1 MTARAKKF
9 NWAFAVAAVTFLAL
23 LGAAAFRST
32 TSVLFQP
39 FEHEFDWSRA
49 DTSLAMSVN
58 LLLYGL
64 TAPFA
69 ATLMSRYSIR
79 SVGTAALALIALG
92 SGLTVFMT
100 EVWQLVLLWGV
111 LVGVATGSLAL
122 VGGAMVASRW
132 FVKGRSLVTG
142 IFSAAYATGSL
153 VFLPLVSNLVES
165 SGWRIATFVIAGFA
179 LMVAVLFGLI
189 FREKPESVGQ
199 FAFGAT
205 ESIQVATKAPVSMA
219 GNFKVLAQFAKGF
232 PFWALASTFFVC
244 GWTTNGLI
252 GAHFIPAAHD
262 HGMAMTTA
270 SSLLAVVGIF
280 DIVGTVA
287 SGWLTDRFNPVIL
300 LAVYYG
306 VRGLSLFTVP
316 FVLAPEVHPPLLFF
330 VVFYGLDW
338 IATVPP
344 TVELC
349 RRYFGLEVSAVIY
362 GWVFTAHMI
371 GAAIAASFAGWIRV
385 VQGSYFIAWMTAGI
399 LCLLATATIL
409 VLLAKRYRAVKTA

>member
-1 MTARAKKF
+1 MSKSRT
-9 NWAFAVAAVTFLAL
+9 NWAIVVAAVTFLAL

-39 FEHEFDWSRA
+39 FEQEFDWSRA

-58 LLLYGL
+58 LLFYWL

-69 ATLMSRYSIR
+69 ATLMARYSIR
-79 SVGTAALALIALG
+79 SVGTFALALIAAG

-100 EVWQLVLLWGV
+100 EVWQLVLLWGA
-111 LVGVATGSLAL
+111 LVGIATGSLAL

-153 VFLPLVSNLVES
+153 VFLPLVSSLVEN

-179 LMVAVLFGLI
+179 LTVALLFGI
-189 FREKPESVGQ
+189 FFRERPENVGQ

-205 ESIQVATKAPVSMA
+205 ESIVVANKAPISMA
-219 GNFKVLAQFAKGF
+219 GNFKVLAKHAKGF

-262 HGMAMTTA
+262 HGMGLTTA
-270 SSLLAVVGIF
+270 STLLAVVGVF
-280 DIVGTVA
+280 DIIGTIG
-287 SGWLTDRFNPVIL
+287 SGWLTDRFNPVLL
-300 LAVYYG
+300 LAIYYG
-306 VRGLSLFTVP
+306 VRGLALFTVP
-316 FVLAPEVHPPLLFF
+316 FVLAPEVHPPLIFF

-349 RRYFGLEVSAVIY
+349 RRYFGIEVSAVIY
-362 GWVFTAHMI
+362 GWVFTAHMV
-371 GAAIAASFAGWIRV
+371 GAAIAAVFAGWIRV
-385 VQGSYFIAWMTAGI
+385 IEGSYFIAWMTAGV
-399 LCLLATATIL
+399 LCLLATVIIL
-409 VLLAKRYRAVKTA
+409 GLLGKRYRALRTA

>member
-1 MTARAKKF
+1 MPKSRT
-9 NWAFAVAAVTFLAL
+9 NWAIVVAAVTFLAL

-39 FEHEFDWSRA
+39 FEQEFDWSRA

-58 LLLYGL
+58 LLFYGL

-69 ATLMSRYSIR
+69 ATLMARYSIR
-79 SVGTAALALIALG
+79 SVGTFALALIAAG

-100 EVWQLVLLWGV
+100 EVWQLVLLWGA

-153 VFLPLVSNLVES
+153 VFLPLVSSLVEN

-179 LMVAVLFGLI
+179 LAVALLFGI
-189 FREKPESVGQ
+189 FFRERPESVGQ

-205 ESIQVATKAPVSMA
+205 ESIVVANKAPISMA
-219 GNFKVLAQFAKGF
+219 GNFRVLAKNAKGF

-262 HGMAMTTA
+262 HGMGLTTA
-270 SSLLAVVGIF
+270 STLLAVVGVF
-280 DIVGTVA
+280 DIIGTIG
-287 SGWLTDRFNPVIL
+287 SGWLTDRFNPVVL
-300 LAVYYG
+300 LAIYYG
-306 VRGLSLFTVP
+306 VRGLALFTVP
-316 FVLAPEVHPPLLFF
+316 FVLAPEVHPPLIFF

-349 RRYFGLEVSAVIY
+349 RRYFGIEVSAVIY
-362 GWVFTAHMI
+362 GWIFTAHMV
-371 GAAIAASFAGWIRV
+371 GAAIAAAFAGWIRV
-385 VQGSYFIAWMTAGI
+385 IEGSYFIAWMTAGV
-399 LCLLATATIL
+399 LCLLATVIIL
-409 VLLAKRYRAVKTA
+409 GLLGKRFRALQTA

>member
-1 MTARAKKF
+1 VTKSSKG
-9 NWAFAVAAVTFLAL
+9 NWAIIVAAVTFLAL

-32 TSVLFQP
+32 TSILFQP

-58 LLLYGL
+58 LLFYGL

-69 ATLMSRYSIR
+69 ATFMARYSIR
-79 SVGTAALALIALG
+79 KVGTLALAMVAVG

-153 VFLPLVSNLVES
+153 VFLPLVSTLVDS
-165 SGWRIATFVIAGFA
+165 AGWRVGVFVISGFA
-179 LMVAVLFGLI
+179 LFVALLFGAL
-189 FREKPESVGQ
+189 FRERPESVGQ
-199 FAFGAT
+199 LPYGAT
-205 ESIQVATKAPVSMA
+205 GPIEFGNKAPDSMR
-219 GNFKVLAQFAKGF
+219 GNFKVLAKSSKAF

-262 HGMAMTTA
+262 HGMGITTA
-270 SSLLAVVGIF
+270 STLLAVVGVF
-280 DIVGTVA
+280 DLIGTIA
-287 SGWLTDRFNPVIL
+287 SGWLTDRYNPVIL

-349 RRYFGLEVSAVIY
+349 RRYFGIEVSAVIY
-362 GWVFTAHMI
+362 GWVFMAHMV

-385 VQGSYFIAWMTAGI
+385 VDGSYFIAWMTAGL

-409 VLLAKRYRAVKTA
+409 VLLRRRYAGPQTA

>member
-1 MTARAKKF
+1 MKQSKF
-9 NWAFAVAAVTFLAL
+9 SWAIPVAVATFLAL

-39 FEHEFDWSRA
+39 FEHEFGWNRA

-58 LLLYGL
+58 LLFYGL

-69 ATLMSRYSIR
+69 ATFMAKYSVR
-79 SVGTAALALIALG
+79 KVGTIALALVALG

-100 EVWQLVLLWGV
+100 EVWQLVVLWGV
-111 LVGVATGSLAL
+111 VVGVATGAMAL
-122 VGGAMVASRW
+122 VGGAMVATRW
-132 FVKGRSLVTG
+132 FVKGRSLLTG

-153 VFLPLVSNLVES
+153 VFLPLISNLVNS
-165 SGWRIATFVIAGFA
+165 AGWRVSVFVITGFA
-179 LMVAVLFGLI
+179 LLVTLIFGLL
-189 FREKPESVGQ
+189 FRERPEAVGQ
-199 FAFGAT
+199 FPFGAT
-205 ESIQVATKAPVSMA
+205 EAIPIADQAPISMR
-219 GNFKVLAQFAKGF
+219 GNFQVLAKYSKGF

-262 HGMAMTTA
+262 HGMGLTTA
-270 SSLLAVVGIF
+270 STLLAVVGIF
-280 DIVGTVA
+280 DIIGTIA
-287 SGWLTDRFNPVIL
+287 SGWLTDRYNPVIL
-300 LAVYYG
+300 LAIYYG

-362 GWVFTAHMI
+362 GWVFTSHMV

-385 VQGSYFIAWMTAGI
+385 VDGSYFIAWMTAGV
-399 LCLLATATIL
+399 LCLLATATVL
-409 VLLAKRYRAVKTA
+409 VLLAKRYRTVKTA

>member
-1 MTARAKKF
+1 MARAKF
-9 NWAFAVAAVTFLAL
+9 SWAIPVAAVTFFAL
-23 LGAAAFRST
+23 LAAAAFRST

-39 FEHEFDWSRA
+39 FEHEFHWTRE

-58 LLLYGL
+58 LLFYGL

-69 ATLMSRYSIR
+69 ATFMAKYSVR
-79 SVGTAALALIALG
+79 KVGAIGLALVAAG

-100 EVWQLVLLWGV
+100 EVWQLVLLWGA
-111 LVGVATGSLAL
+111 LVGIATGSLAL

-153 VFLPLVSNLVES
+153 IFLPLVSSLVEQT
-165 SGWRIATFVIAGFA
+165 GWRTAVMTIAGFA
-179 LMVAVLFGLI
+179 IIVSLLFAI
-189 FREKPESVGQ
+189 FFRESPAAVGQ
-199 FAFGAT
+199 LPFGANAPIKV
-205 ESIQVATKAPVSMA
+205 EDKAPISMR
-219 GNFKVLAQFAKGF
+219 GNFQALAKYSKGF

-262 HGMAMTTA
+262 HGMGLTTA

-280 DIVGTVA
+280 DIIGTVA
-287 SGWLTDRFNPVIL
+287 SGWLTDRYNPVIL
-300 LAVYYG
+300 LAIYYG
-306 VRGLSLFTVP
+306 VRGISLFTVP

-362 GWVFTAHMI
+362 GWVFTSHMV

-385 VQGSYFIAWMTAGI
+385 AQGSYFIAWMTAGV
-399 LCLLATATIL
+399 LCLAATVT
-409 VLLAKRYRAVKTA
+409 VLMLLGKRYSVAKTA

>member
-1 MTARAKKF
+1 MPKSRT
-9 NWAFAVAAVTFLAL
+9 NWAIVVAAVTFLAL

-39 FEHEFDWSRA
+39 FEQEFDWSRA

-58 LLLYGL
+58 LLFYGL

-69 ATLMSRYSIR
+69 ATLMARYSIR
-79 SVGTAALALIALG
+79 SVGTYALALIAAG

-100 EVWQLVLLWGV
+100 EVWQLVLLWGA

-132 FVKGRSLVTG
+132 FVRGRSLVTG

-153 VFLPLVSNLVES
+153 VFLPLVSSLVEN

-179 LMVAVLFGLI
+179 LAVALLFGI
-189 FREKPESVGQ
+189 FFRERPESVGQ

-205 ESIQVATKAPVSMA
+205 ESIVVANKAPISMA
-219 GNFKVLAQFAKGF
+219 GNFKVLAQYAKGF

-262 HGMAMTTA
+262 HGMGLTTA
-270 SSLLAVVGIF
+270 STLLAVVGVF
-280 DIVGTVA
+280 DIIGTIG
-287 SGWLTDRFNPVIL
+287 SGWLTDRFNPVVL
-300 LAVYYG
+300 LAIYYG
-306 VRGLSLFTVP
+306 VRGLALFTVP
-316 FVLAPEVHPPLLFF
+316 FVLAPEVHPPLIFF

-349 RRYFGLEVSAVIY
+349 RRYFGIEVSAVIY
-362 GWVFTAHMI
+362 GWIFTAHMV
-371 GAAIAASFAGWIRV
+371 GAAIAAAFAGWIRV
-385 VQGSYFIAWMTAGI
+385 IEGSYFIAWMTAGV
-399 LCLLATATIL
+399 LCLLATVIIL
-409 VLLAKRYRAVKTA
+409 GLLGKRFRALQTA

>member
-1 MTARAKKF
+1 MAKFKIS
-9 NWAFAVAAVTFLAL
+9 WAIPVASVTFFAL

-39 FEHEFDWSRA
+39 FEKEFDWSRS

-58 LLLYGL
+58 LLVYGL

-69 ATLMSRYSIR
+69 ATFMAKYSIR
-79 SVGTAALALIALG
+79 KVGTLALALVALG

-100 EVWQLVLLWGV
+100 EVWQLVLLWGF
-111 LVGVATGSLAL
+111 LVGIATGALAL

-132 FVKGRSLVTG
+132 FVKGRGLVTG

-153 VFLPLVSNLVES
+153 VFLPLVSNLVEQ
-165 SGWRIATFVIAGFA
+165 SGWRVAVFVIAGFA
-179 LMVAVLFGLI
+179 LLVASLFGLF
-189 FREKPESVGQ
+189 FRERPETVGQ
-199 FAFGAT
+199 LAFGAT
-205 ESIQVATKAPVSMA
+205 EKLDVAEKAPMTMR
-219 GNFKVLAQFAKGF
+219 GNFQALFRFSKAF

-262 HGMAMTTA
+262 HGMGLTTA
-270 SSLLAVVGIF
+270 STLLAVVGIF
-280 DIVGTVA
+280 DIIGTIA
-287 SGWLTDRFNPVIL
+287 SGWLTDRYNPIIL
-300 LAVYYG
+300 LAIYYG
-306 VRGLSLFTVP
+306 IRGLSLFIVP

-349 RRYFGLEVSAVIY
+349 RRYFGIEVSAVIY
-362 GWVFTAHMI
+362 GWVFSAHMV

-385 VQGSYFIAWMTAGI
+385 VDGSYFIAWMTAGV
-399 LCLLATATIL
+399 LCLLATAT
-409 VLLAKRYRAVKTA
+409 VLLLLRKRYRVLKTA

>member
-1 MTARAKKF
+1 MSRSKSS
-9 NWAFAVAAVTFLAL
+9 WAVIVAAVTFFAL
-23 LGAAAFRST
+23 LSAAAFRST
-32 TSVLFQP
+32 TSILFQP
-39 FEHEFDWSRA
+39 FEQEFDWSRA

-58 LLLYGL
+58 LLFYGL

-69 ATLMSRYSIR
+69 ATLMARYSIR
-79 SVGTAALALIALG
+79 KVGTLALALVAAG

-100 EVWQLVLLWGV
+100 EAWQLVLLWGV
-111 LVGVATGSLAL
+111 VVGVATGSLAL

-132 FVKGRSLVTG
+132 FLTGRSLVTG
-142 IFSAAYATGSL
+142 VFSAAYATGSL
-153 VFLPLVSNLVES
+153 VFLPLVSTLVENT
-165 SGWRIATFVIAGFA
+165 GWRIATFTISGFA
-179 LMVAVLFGLI
+179 LFVALLFGVF
-189 FREKPESVGQ
+189 FRERPESVGQ
-199 FAFGAT
+199 LPFGAD
-205 ESIQVATKAPVSMA
+205 EPIVVENKAPISMA
-219 GNFKVLAQFAKGF
+219 GNFRVLAKFAKKF

-262 HGMAMTTA
+262 HGMGLTTA
-270 SSLLAVVGIF
+270 STLLAVVGVF
-280 DIVGTVA
+280 DIIGTVA
-287 SGWLTDRFNPVIL
+287 SGWLTDRYNPVIL
-300 LAVYYG
+300 LAIYYG

-316 FVLAPEVHPPLLFF
+316 FVMGPEVQPPLLFF

-362 GWVFTAHMI
+362 GWIFTAHMV

-385 VQGSYFIAWMTAGI
+385 AEGSYFIAWMTAGV
-399 LCLLATATIL
+399 LCLAATATTL
-409 VLLAKRYRAVKTA
+409 VLLSKRYAVGKTA

>member
-1 MTARAKKF
+1 MQKTRF
-9 NWAFAVAAVTFLAL
+9 SWAIVVAAVTFLAL

-58 LLLYGL
+58 LLFYGL

-69 ATLMSRYSIR
+69 ATLMARYSIR
-79 SVGTAALALIALG
+79 SVGTLALGLIALG

-142 IFSAAYATGSL
+142 VFSAAYATGSL
-153 VFLPLVSNLVES
+153 VFLPLVSSLVDNA
-165 SGWRIATFVIAGFA
+165 GWRIATFVISSFA
-179 LMVAVLFGLI
+179 LLVALLFGI
-189 FREKPESVGQ
+189 FFREKPEVVGQ
-199 FAFGAT
+199 FAYGAS
-205 ESIQVATKAPVSMA
+205 ESIVVANKAPVSMS
-219 GNFKVLAQFAKGF
+219 GNFKALAKYSKTF

-262 HGMAMTTA
+262 HGMGLTTA
-270 SSLLAVVGIF
+270 STLLAVVGVF
-280 DIVGTVA
+280 DIIGTVA
-287 SGWLTDRFNPVIL
+287 SGWLTDRYNPVIL
-300 LAVYYG
+300 LAIYYG

-362 GWVFTAHMI
+362 GWVFTSHMV

-385 VQGSYFIAWMTAGI
+385 AEGSYFIAWMTAGV
-399 LCLLATATIL
+399 LCLAATATTL
-409 VLLAKRYRAVKTA
+409 VLLAKRYRVAKTA

>member
-1 MTARAKKF
+1 MAKFKIS
-9 NWAFAVAAVTFLAL
+9 WAIPVASVTFFAL

-39 FEHEFDWSRA
+39 FEKEFDWSRS

-58 LLLYGL
+58 LLVYGL

-69 ATLMSRYSIR
+69 ATFMAKYSIR
-79 SVGTAALALIALG
+79 KVGTLALALVALG

-100 EVWQLVLLWGV
+100 EVWQLVLLWGF
-111 LVGVATGSLAL
+111 LVGIATGALAL

-132 FVKGRSLVTG
+132 FVKGRGLVTG

-153 VFLPLVSNLVES
+153 VFLPLVSNLVEQ
-165 SGWRIATFVIAGFA
+165 SGWRVAVFVIAGFA
-179 LMVAVLFGLI
+179 LLVALLFGLF
-189 FREKPESVGQ
+189 FRERPETVGQ
-199 FAFGAT
+199 LAFGAT
-205 ESIQVATKAPVSMA
+205 EKLDVAEKAPMTMR
-219 GNFKVLAQFAKGF
+219 GNFQALFRFSKAF

-262 HGMAMTTA
+262 HGMGLTTA
-270 SSLLAVVGIF
+270 STLLAVVGIF
-280 DIVGTVA
+280 DIIGTIA
-287 SGWLTDRFNPVIL
+287 SGWLTDRYNPIIL
-300 LAVYYG
+300 LAIYYG
-306 VRGLSLFTVP
+306 IRGLSLFIVP

-349 RRYFGLEVSAVIY
+349 RRYFGIEVSAVIY
-362 GWVFTAHMI
+362 GWVFSAHMV

-385 VQGSYFIAWMTAGI
+385 VDGSYFIAWMTAGV
-399 LCLLATATIL
+399 LCLLATAT
-409 VLLAKRYRAVKTA
+409 VLLLLRKRYRVLKTA